1 MKNKFVVFII
11 IFLIFLLAIIGFDY
25 KNNKDKEL
33 IDEDKTTQNINS
45 FEIYS
50 MRLNCHAIKL
60 EVKED
65 KTYKVIYGYKN
76 NEEISKDGKFI
87 YDVSKIVDN
96 NYKYEDSEYGAYSL
110 KTIDGKTYNISAS
123 NQDLINF
130 LKEIDIDLDTC
141 LVND

>member
-33 IDEDKTTQNINS
+33 IDENKTTQNINS

-50 MRLNCHAIKL
+50 MRLNCHTIKL
-60 EVKED
+60 EVKND

-110 KTIDGKTYNISAS
+110 KTIDGKTYNIFAS

>member
-87 YDVSKIVDN
+87 YDVSKIV
-96 NYKYEDSEYGAYSL
+96 KVIKAA
-110 KTIDGKTYNISAS
+110 KKKKMVFTR
-123 NQDLINF
+123 
-130 LKEIDIDLDTC
+130 
-141 LVND
+141 